1 MKIETTQNI
10 NANAFEFA
18 SSVIN
23 TAHHYFIRVG
33 IEVNKN
39 ITVHSQENPTAKK
52 IMDYLFDLMKN

>member
-10 NANAFEFA
+10 NANAFELA

-39 ITVHSQENPTAKK
+39 ITVHSQENPTAKS
-52 IMDYLFDLMKN
+52 IMNYLFDLMKN

>member
-10 NANAFEFA
+10 NNAAFDFA
-18 SSVIN
+18 SSVVN

-39 ITVHSQENPTAKK
+39 ITVHRQENPTAKS
-52 IMDYLFDLMKN
+52 IMNYLFDLMKN